1 MIPSAEAHIDY
12 EKKKSALIR
21 QFKENLQGAKGA
33 PEGVQKSVSQ
43 EHGSFALNKDTSN
56 LFRNRKRGPSQKLD
70 VKRLNRVLSI
80 NPDGLEAEVEAM
92 ITYDDLVLETLKFD
106 CLPAVVPQLKT
117 ITVGGA
123 LAGLGIEST
132 SFRYGLVH
140 ETVYEIEVLTGEG
153 KALVCRPDN
162 EHRDLFYAFPNSY
175 GTLGYVL
182 RIKLKLIRAKKFVRL
197 THLHM
202 HEPAQYFEKI
212 RALSSVQR
220 AMPSDA
226 FIDGVIFSEHEM
238 ALTLGEFT
246 DEAPSLSDYTY
257 MDVYYQSMAKKKTDF
272 LTTYDYIWRWD
283 ADWFWCSKHFGMNH
297 WILRLLFG
305 KFMLHSKVYWKIKH
319 LVAINPFFHGLIRLF
334 EKPSESV
341 IQDILIPIEN
351 ALPFYDFLRRKVQ
364 ITPIWICPF
373 QSFLQNTRYSLCP
386 QLNPNVLYLDF
397 GFWDILPT
405 DKPKGYYNRLI
416 EKKTE
421 ELNGFKSLYSDSY
434 YTEEEFWKIYPKD
447 LFLDLKKKYDPGN
460 AFKGLY
466 EKCVRRM

>member
-1 MIPSAEAHIDY
+1 MIPSAEARISY
-12 EKKKSALIR
+12 EKKRLALI
-21 QFKENLQGAKGA
+21 QEFQANLLSGETG
-33 PEGVQKSVSQ
+33 SV
-43 EHGSFALNKDTSN
+43 ALNKDTSN
-56 LFRNRKRGPSQKLD
+56 LFRNRKTGPSQKLD
-70 VKRLNRVLSI
+70 VKRLNQVLSI
-80 NPDGLEAEVEAM
+80 DPGGLEAEVEGM
-92 ITYDDLVLETLKFD
+92 ITYDALVLETLKFN

-140 ETVYEIEVLTGEG
+140 ETVFEIEVLTGEG
-153 KALVCRPDN
+153 KAIVCRPDN

-175 GTLGYVL
+175 GTLGYAL
-182 RIKLKLIRAKKFVRL
+182 RIKIKLIRAKKFVRL
-197 THLHM
+197 THLHLRQSA
-202 HEPAQYFEKI
+202 PYFEKI
-212 RALSSVQR
+212 RSLSAVER

-238 ALTLGEFT
+238 AVTLGEFT
-246 DEAPSLSDYTY
+246 DEAPSLSNYTY
-257 MDVYYQSMAKKKTDF
+257 MNVYYQSIRKKESDF
-272 LTTYDYIWRWD
+272 LTAYDYIWRWD

-305 KFMLHSKVYWKIKH
+305 KFMLHSKSYWKIKH
-319 LVAINPFFHGLIRLF
+319 LAASNPFFRGLIGLF
-334 EKPSESV
+334 QKSSESV
-341 IQDILIPIEN
+341 IQDILIPVEN
-351 ALPFYDFLRRKVQ
+351 ASAFYDFLRHSIQ

-386 QLNPNVLYLDF
+386 QLKPNVLYLDF
-397 GFWDILPT
+397 GFWDILPS

-434 YTEEEFWKIYPKD
+434 YTEEEFWRIYPKET
-447 LFLDLKKKYDPGN
+447 FLELKAKYDPN
-460 AFKGLY
+460 NVFKGLY